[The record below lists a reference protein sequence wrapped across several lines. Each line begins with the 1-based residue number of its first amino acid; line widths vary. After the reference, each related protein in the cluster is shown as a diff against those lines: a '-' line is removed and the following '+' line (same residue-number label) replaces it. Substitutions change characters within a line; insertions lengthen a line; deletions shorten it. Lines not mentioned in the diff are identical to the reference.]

1 MTVKSR
7 ARRSYALFE
16 QGPCRLARTLEDLHR
31 LLVRKPLHSHAVLTN
46 AREMMQVSIKQ
57 AHWPLVRIVLAG
69 VLLSSCAATEKSLP
83 IPYAISFEVT
93 PDVNPDGNA
102 RPSPIVLQI
111 FRLKS
116 AAGFDGADFFSLQ
129 SKTQSTLAGEL
140 LGVDRLILRPGESRT
155 VRYTGDLDARNIGVV
170 AGYRALERNRWKL
183 IVPLPAAKETNLLK
197 FWQTSPGEIRLTI
210 AVKNGGVQIVDQTE
224 ANR

>member
-1 MTVKSR
+1 
-7 ARRSYALFE
+7 
-16 QGPCRLARTLEDLHR
+16 
-31 LLVRKPLHSHAVLTN
+31 
-46 AREMMQVSIKQ
+46 MQVSIKQ
-57 AHWPLVRIVLAG
+57 AHWPLVRIVLAA
-69 VLLSSCAATEKSLP
+69 VLLSSCAATDKSLP
-83 IPYAISFEVT
+83 IPYAISFVVA

-155 VRYTGDLDARNIGVV
+155 VRYAGDLDVRSVGVV

>member
-1 MTVKSR
+1 M
-7 ARRSYALFE
+7 
-16 QGPCRLARTLEDLHR
+16 
-31 LLVRKPLHSHAVLTN
+31 LHSYAVLTN
-46 AREMMQVSIKQ
+46 AREMMQVSIKR
-57 AHWPLVRIVLAG
+57 AHWPLMGIVLAG
-69 VLLSSCAATEKSLP
+69 VLLSSCAATDKSLP
-83 IPYAISFEVT
+83 VPYAISFEVA

-102 RPSPIVLQI
+102 RPSPIVLQV

-116 AAGFDGADFFSLQ
+116 AASFDGADFFSLQ

-155 VRYTGDLDARNIGVV
+155 VRYTGDLDAHSVGVV

-197 FWQTSPGEIRLTI
+197 FWQTSPGEIRLLI
-210 AVKNGGVQIVDQTE
+210 AVKNGGMQIVDQTG